1 MSEESTN
8 DSVKKGGVA
17 DAHGTAGSPRR
28 PPPHYPPDWPSAT
41 ELDTRPRRARHAAPG
56 ELPPL
61 PRAVP
66 RGREREAAI
75 LDALRRP
82 GPRVVPNETPAPEP
96 PSGRPSRNGYG
107 PALLQWER
115 ENRSWPVRALTGLP
129 FLRHAGVGALFI
141 SAAFLGGMTAVDQRG
156 AELTADQLKER
167 LAAAELAAETR
178 EGELALLRIELDRL
192 RTVSENSASYGIP
205 MDLAESIF
213 DIALAEGIDPDLGYA
228 LIRVESEFYQRAVS
242 PVGAVGLTQLM
253 PTTAFDLDPTLQHS
267 DLFRRETNLRLGF
280 RYLNWLLERYD
291 GDLRLALLAYNRG
304 PGTVDS
310 IRRQGLDP
318 ANGYASA
325 VLSWAG
331 RQQRLRE
338 GTPRAAGASRP

>member
-1 MSEESTN
+1 MSSNPTT
-8 DSVKKGGVA
+8 DGAS

-28 PPPHYPPDWPSAT
+28 PPPHYPPDWPSPA
-41 ELDTRPRRARHAAPG
+41 ELDTRPRRSLRAAPG

-66 RGREREAAI
+66 RGRERETAI

-115 ENRSWPVRALTGLP
+115 ESRPWPVRAFTRLP
-129 FLRHAGVGALFI
+129 FLARQAGVGALFI
-141 SAAFLGGMTAVDQRG
+141 SAAFLGGMTAVDQRDVV
-156 AELTADQLKER
+156 ELTAEQLKER
-167 LAAAELAAETR
+167 LTAAELAAETR
-178 EGELALLRIELDRL
+178 EGELALLQIELDRL
-192 RTVSENSASYGIP
+192 RTVSENSAAYGIP

-213 DIALAEGIDPDLGYA
+213 DIALAEGIDPELGYA
-228 LIRVESEFYQRAVS
+228 LIRVESGFYQRAVS
-242 PVGAVGLTQLM
+242 PVGAIGLTQVM
-253 PTTAFDLDPTLQHS
+253 PATAFDLDPTLRHA

-280 RYLNWLLERYD
+280 RYLAWLLERYD
-291 GDLRLALLAYNRG
+291 GDLRIALLAYNRG

-318 ANGYASA
+318 GNGYAKA
-325 VLSWAG
+325 VLTWAG
-331 RQQRLRE
+331 RQQSQRDAARV
-338 GTPRAAGASRP
+338 GAGASQP